1 MIEGLYSTYYKELLG
16 WCKSMTQ
23 DTQQAEDLVQE
34 AFLRAMDHSMLLEN
48 LRERQRRAWMYRTI
62 KNLYIDKIRHTSFET
77 VVEEIPE
84 AAAETDNFYKISYEQ
99 AILQLP
105 KEEQELFVMQCQ
117 GYDSAELGRI
127 FGIPAGTGRS
137 KLSSARKKL
146 RAILQ
151 E

>member
-1 MIEGLYSTYYKELLG
+1 MIEGLNSTYYKELLG

-34 AFLRAMDHSMLLEN
+34 AFLRAIDHTMLLES
-48 LRERQRRAWMYRTI
+48 LKEKQRRSWMYQTI
-62 KNLYIDKIRHTSFET
+62 KNLYIDKLRHTSFET
-77 VVEEIPE
+77 MVEEIPE
-84 AAAETDNFYKISYEQ
+84 AAAETDEFSKISYEQ

-105 KEEQELFVMQCQ
+105 KEEQELFIMQYQ
-117 GYDSAELGRI
+117 GYDSTELGRI
-127 FGIPAGTGRS
+127 FGMPAGTIRA
-137 KLSSARKKL
+137 KLSSARKRL